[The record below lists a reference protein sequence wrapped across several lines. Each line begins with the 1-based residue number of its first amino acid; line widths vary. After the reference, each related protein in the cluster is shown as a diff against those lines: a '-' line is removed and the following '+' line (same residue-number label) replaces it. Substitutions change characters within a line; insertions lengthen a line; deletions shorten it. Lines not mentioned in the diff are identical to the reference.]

1 MQASNAPSKS
11 PVPFAES
18 GSKNTIP
25 VDSQIGITP
34 GLASFT
40 DGFPPLTMTPLTAG
54 GIPPRGQDFNG
65 ILYFLSSAVRWA
77 QAGGLYPYDSTFS
90 TEIGGYPKG
99 AIVLGVDGNIW
110 LNTADNN
117 TSNPDAGGASGW
129 VSVWAGKPATKT
141 VMTSSGTWTRP
152 EGCVR
157 IRIRLQ
163 GGGGGG
169 SSGTSVDGAT
179 GRGGGG
185 GAYVEA
191 VISSPPSSAS
201 VIVGAAGAG
210 AVPGSALQA
219 TDGGATTF
227 TGGYSAGGGVAPV
240 TMSAL
245 ASGASSPGGLAAGGD
260 VNVHGYASSGSIG
273 STSVPLSGK
282 GADAYFGSGGQAI
295 VSAGAGDNAIG
306 YGAGGGGSVRGGG
319 VNYNGGNGAPGVA
332 IIEEFYV

>member
-11 PVPFAES
+11 AVPFAES
-18 GSKNTIP
+18 GTKNTIP
-25 VDSQIGITP
+25 VASQIGVTP
-34 GLASFT
+34 GAASFT
-40 DGFPPLTMTPLTAG
+40 DGFPPLTMTPLAAG
-54 GIPPRGQDFNG
+54 GVPPYGADFNG
-65 ILYFLSSAVRWA
+65 ILNFLSAAVRWA
-77 QAGGLYPYDSTFS
+77 QAGGHYPYDSTFS
-90 TEIGGYPKG
+90 TAIGGYPKG
-99 AIVLGVDGNIW
+99 ATVLGTSGNIW

-117 TSNPDAGGASGW
+117 VTNPDAGGSAGW
-129 VSVWAGKPATKT
+129 VPVLAGKAATKT

-152 EGCVR
+152 AGCVR

-185 GAYVEA
+185 GAYLEA
-191 VISSPPSSAS
+191 VIPSPPATAS
-201 VIVGAAGAG
+201 VIIGAAGAG

-219 TDGGATTF
+219 TNGGATTF
-227 TGGYSAGGGVAPV
+227 AGTYSAGGGEAPL

-245 ASGASSPGGLAAGGD
+245 ASGASSLGGVATGGD
-260 VNVHGYASSGSIG
+260 INVHGYASSGSIG
-273 STSVPLSGK
+273 STTVPLSGK
-282 GADAYFGSGGQAI
+282 GADSYFGSGGQAI
-295 VSAGAGDNAIG
+295 VSAGVGDNATG

-319 VNYNGGNGAPGVA
+319 VNYNGGNGTPGIA